1 MVLRIAIPFLF
12 DHLEGYK
19 NAGYQTGDGKTQIL
33 YKINSITDRYSAI
46 THYVGKQLEAE
57 KAARGAS
64 DGFRGNRFTGSV
76 VKRQNDAL
84 LETGDTAE
92 RIAKSIHENA

>member
-1 MVLRIAIPFLF
+1 M
-12 DHLEGYK
+12 
-19 NAGYQTGDGKTQIL
+19 
-33 YKINSITDRYSAI
+33 
-46 THYVGKQLEAE
+46 HYVGKRLEAE
-57 KAARGAS
+57 KAAKGAS

-92 RIAKSIHENA
+92 RIAKEHGVSRRFVQRAEKFAKGLDAASVLCISIDRA